1 MKKLVLLAF
10 ALSGA
15 AALVY
20 EVAWTRELALIL
32 GSTTYALSTMLATFM
47 AGLAIGGFL
56 GGRVADRSKDLIMI
70 FAGLE
75 FLIGLFGLI
84 TLPLISI
91 MPKLYIIFYKW
102 FHLAPTLYY
111 VSQFILCSI
120 VMIIPTT
127 LMGATFPVV
136 SRLLATRMDDMGKWV
151 GNAYSANTTGAIV
164 GSLAAGFLLIPLVGV
179 STTTLIAAS
188 LNLLVAVVMFS
199 LSRKKIKSLATLGFV
214 MVFAV
219 TAGISL
225 GIKKEETWFVNYY
238 NAFKAPLDKVRP
250 PYEDTHELLYN
261 KDFPEGRVKAWR
273 ASRGYLTIRVSGK
286 QEAGGS
292 LDIPTSVL
300 LSYLPMA
307 AHQRA
312 NSFLNIGL
320 GIGISLTAAKAYIED
335 VSLVEL
341 NPGVVEAIGQF
352 GQPGLFSGVDITIN
366 DARNHLFLTNRKY
379 DIIASTPSYP
389 AEAGSGRLFTR
400 EMFEL
405 AADRLSDG
413 GVYSQ
418 WVPTYLLN
426 KEDGNILLKTF
437 HLAFPY
443 VYVMHVE
450 LNSDLIF
457 IGSRERFRFS
467 SDEIADRVAGLNDEG
482 LKLGYSTLM
491 TPDEVSS
498 FLAEN
503 SEIKVNTDDL
513 PILEFKVARRLVAG
527 LQGE

>member
-136 SRLLATRMDDMGKWV
+136 SRLLATKMDDMGKWV

-199 LSRKKIKSLATLGFV
+199 LSRKKVKSLVTLGLV

-225 GIKKEETWFVNYY
+225 GIKKEDTWFINYY
-238 NAFKAPLDKVRP
+238 NAFKEPLDKVRSP
-250 PYEDTHELLYN
+250 FEDFHELLYN

-273 ASRGYLTIRVSGK
+273 ARRGYLTIQVSGK
-286 QEAGGS
+286 QEGGGS
-292 LDIPTSVL
+292 LD
-300 LSYLPMA
+300 
-307 AHQRA
+307 
-312 NSFLNIGL
+312 
-320 GIGISLTAAKAYIED
+320 
-335 VSLVEL
+335 
-341 NPGVVEAIGQF
+341 
-352 GQPGLFSGVDITIN
+352 
-366 DARNHLFLTNRKY
+366 
-379 DIIASTPSYP
+379 
-389 AEAGSGRLFTR
+389 
-400 EMFEL
+400 
-405 AADRLSDG
+405 
-413 GVYSQ
+413 
-418 WVPTYLLN
+418 
-426 KEDGNILLKTF
+426 
-437 HLAFPY
+437 
-443 VYVMHVE
+443 
-450 LNSDLIF
+450 
-457 IGSRERFRFS
+457 
-467 SDEIADRVAGLNDEG
+467 
-482 LKLGYSTLM
+482 
-491 TPDEVSS
+491 
-498 FLAEN
+498 
-503 SEIKVNTDDL
+503 
-513 PILEFKVARRLVAG
+513 
-527 LQGE
+527 